1 MSEMSE
7 VSEVLEVWEV
17 SMMSS
22 LPFPFFARRID
33 FKVLAEEQQSFP
45 DLLCLKK
52 SQTLRLITVMVE
64 GSSLLCDAWNKVLRP
79 LVPSSQRFKVFSA
92 LHSLSHP
99 GICVWCGLAKDIRD
113 YC

>member
-1 MSEMSE
+1 MSE

-17 SMMSS
+17 SVMSS

-45 DLLCLKK
+45 DLLRLKK
-52 SQTLRLITVMVE
+52 SQTVMVE

-113 YC
+113 Y